1 MGLDA
6 GKESQAAFA
15 ETVKES
21 KTILWNGPAGVF
33 EMDAFKK
40 GSTALLDA
48 CIEAAKGGATVIVG
62 GGGKSG
68 ILALVLWIAYLVL
81 FSFRHCY
88 SRRSGWK
95 GRPALPRFHRRWCQV
110 RSHFLFSYKGEIL
123 ISLGRLVWSCSRARS
138 FPVSRLSLASRV
150 NDVCL

>member
-33 EMDAFKK
+33 EMEAFKK

-62 GGGKSG
+62 GGGMSG

-88 SRRSGWK
+88 PRRSGWK
-95 GRPALPRFHRRWCQV
+95 GRPALPRLDRRWCQV
-110 RSHFLFSYKGEIL
+110 RPSFPIPSRGSEVLM
-123 ISLGRLVWSCSRARS
+123 RLCCAVWSCSRARS
-138 FPVSRLSLASRV
+138 FPVSRLSRASRGK
-150 NDVCL
+150 